1 MTPLKKNSTITVQH
15 EQNSR
20 VITDY

>member
-20 VITDY
+20 VTTDY